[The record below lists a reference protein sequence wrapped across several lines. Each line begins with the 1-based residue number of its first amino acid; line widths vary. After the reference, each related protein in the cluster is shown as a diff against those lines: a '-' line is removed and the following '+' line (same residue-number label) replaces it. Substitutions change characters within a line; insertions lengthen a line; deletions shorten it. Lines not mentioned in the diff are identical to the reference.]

1 MPTGVGGI
9 GGRCSLGYIGNSN
22 MKEATMNTLKHDMQ
36 WFLNVKFMMTCAV
49 LLVVPGFAF
58 GSDLTG
64 HAPKDDLSVSTKIK
78 EDHQLDK
85 GHRYI
90 EGVVEEV
97 NENTIRVD
105 AGEAGEMSPR
115 YLNLSNSK
123 GKENIEVGDMVQI
136 EVNAQ
141 NKVVKFKPVHKDG
154 KKH

>member
-1 MPTGVGGI
+1 
-9 GGRCSLGYIGNSN
+9 
-22 MKEATMNTLKHDMQ
+22 MKTTKQGMQ
-36 WFLNVKFMMTCAV
+36 WFLNIPVMIAFV
-49 LLVVPGFAF
+49 LLMIPGFSF
-58 GSDLTG
+58 GSDLKG
-64 HAPKDDLSVSTKIK
+64 HASQKDGSATSQIK

-85 GHRYI
+85 GHRHI

-123 GKENIEVGDMVQI
+123 GKEVFEVGDMLQI

-141 NKVVKFKPVHKDG
+141 NKVVKYRKIQASKE
-154 KKH
+154 KN

>member
-1 MPTGVGGI
+1 M
-9 GGRCSLGYIGNSN
+9 
-22 MKEATMNTLKHDMQ
+22 
-36 WFLNVKFMMTCAV
+36 NVKIMMTIAV
-49 LLVVPGFAF
+49 LMMVPGFTF
-58 GSDLTG
+58 GSDLSG
-64 HAPKDDLSVSTKIK
+64 HAPEHDRSATNQIK
-78 EDHQLDK
+78 EGHQLDK

-123 GKENIEVGDMVQI
+123 GKEDLEVGDMVQI

-141 NKVVKFKPVHKDG
+141 NKVVKFQPIHKDG